1 MSVSTHLRRRLGVAA
16 LATMLAVGAPLLTF
30 TNSVDAIE
38 FTAGGVVSSARVDR
52 VSATVGDTVAVT
64 VAVKS
69 NATRSALID
78 VEIYDRS
85 GRKVFQKYWDNQ
97 SLTTG
102 QTREFRTS
110 WRTAGRSAGT
120 YTVKVGVFRSG
131 WTSLIHWNDQAGAVT
146 LATVAPT
153 TTSPTTTSPTTTA
166 PAPTTTTAPAIT
178 TTVPA
183 PTTTSTSP
191 STTTVPVSSGRFVT
205 LGVGAALPSGAQCAA
220 RVRDAG
226 EIRPENNAANSNR
239 GSRAN
244 ANTRSDW
251 SQFSRVDGDFAGI
264 D

>member
-16 LATMLAVGAPLLTF
+16 LATILAVGAPLLTF
-30 TNSVDAIE
+30 TDSVDAIE

-52 VSATVGDTVAVT
+52 ASATVGDTVAVT

-78 VEIYDRS
+78 IEIYDRS

-110 WRTAGRSAGT
+110 WGTAGRAAGT
-120 YTVKVGVFRSG
+120 YTVKVGVFRPG
-131 WTSLIHWNDQAGAVT
+131 WTSLIHWNDRAGAVT

-153 TTSPTTTSPTTTA
+153 TTSPTTTSPTTTSPTTTSPTTTA
-166 PAPTTTTAPAIT
+166 PAPTTTTTPATT

-191 STTTVPVSSGRFVT
+191 STTTVPPVVGSVCDVGCGC
-205 LGVGAALPSGAQCAA
+205 GVAVWCAVCGSGA
-220 RVRDAG
+220 
-226 EIRPENNAANSNR
+226 
-239 GSRAN
+239 
-244 ANTRSDW
+244 
-251 SQFSRVDGDFAGI
+251 
-264 D
+264 